1 MSSDEIEILFVGAC
15 NNYEKFLENIGGQD
29 VGEAE

>member
-1 MSSDEIEILFVGAC
+1 MSQDEINAMFVEVGS
-15 NNYEKFLENIGGQD
+15 NYEKFLDSIGGQD